1 MAMDTDDLFT
11 PKPKAAPVTNLE
23 VMGIAELEAYIK
35 GLESEIARAREFIA
49 AKQKQRQGADA
60 IFKR

>member
-1 MAMDTDDLFT
+1 MAMDTDDLFA
-11 PKPKAAPVTNLE
+11 PKPKPQVVNLE

-35 GLESEIARAREFIA
+35 GLEAEIARAREFIA
-49 AKQKQRQGADA
+49 TKQKQRQGADA

>member
-1 MAMDTDDLFT
+1 MAMDADDLFT
-11 PKPKAAPVTNLE
+11 PKPKPQVVNLE

-35 GLESEIARAREFIA
+35 GLEAEIARAREFIA

>member
-1 MAMDTDDLFT
+1 MAIDTDDLFPAK
-11 PKPKAAPVTNLE
+11 PKPQVTNLE
-23 VMGIAELEAYIK
+23 VMGITELEAYIR

>member
-1 MAMDTDDLFT
+1 MAIDTDDLFT
-11 PKPKAAPVTNLE
+11 PKPKAQVTNLE

-49 AKQKQRQGADA
+49 AKQKQRQGADS